1 MSLWHSPQTFESM
14 KKLDGMMSL
23 VFVLAEDGKNGDFG
37 PPPSSSMEVGTI
49 SGFLIR
55 CVGFGLALR
64 QPAATAGSRIS
75 SATAAAKPVRKRRQ
89 PSPSFALRQTHGA
102 SAATPSPAV
111 TTCAQKAQR
120 F

>member
-1 MSLWHSPQTFESM
+1 MSLWHSPQTCESM

-23 VFVLAEDGKNGDFG
+23 VFVLAEDGKNGDCG
-37 PPPSSSMEVGTI
+37 PPPSSCMEVGTI

-55 CVGFGLALR
+55 FDGFGLALR
-64 QPAATAGSRIS
+64 QPALTKGRRTS
-75 SATAAAKPVRKRRQ
+75 SATATAKPVRKRRH

-102 SAATPSPAV
+102 SAATASPAV

-120 F
+120 